1 MALVVFARI
10 GWMKWYRGPQ
20 PDDEA
25 PIGGGKYNKSALGHE
40 AFNFFPLNGKM
51 LGYFQP
57 RLIPGRSSTLALERI
72 KAGFKGDALDNVTV
86 VFVATHPTLGR
97 QRIIGWYL
105 SATVYRKDQP
115 SNAAARNLFTYFGE
129 TDAKNA
135 FLVPESRRIHEI
147 PGGGG
152 GFGQANV
159 CYPLE
164 INGQPKNAQWMA
176 DALDYVHSYALEN
189 IAQEPESGA
198 DQDIEEQV
206 SIAIEHGAGFQSN
219 PKIRRAIELY
229 AMNRAKT
236 HLLKLGYAPKDK
248 SKTESFDFL
257 CTVNG
262 SELYVEVKG
271 MQDNG
276 QSVSL
281 TPKEVDHA
289 RDHANSALFIVH
301 SVKVEGKRKP
311 VVSGGKE
318 IFIHPW
324 SIADGILKPR
334 GFVFTLCE
342 AQRRH
347 A

>member
-25 PIGGGKYNKSALGHE
+25 PVGGGKYNKNALGHE
-40 AFNFFPLNGKM
+40 AFNFLPLNGKL

-57 RLIPGRSSTLALERI
+57 RLIPGRSSTVALERI
-72 KAGFKGDALDNVTV
+72 EAGFEGGALDDVTV

-97 QRIIGWYL
+97 QRIVGWYL
-105 SATVYRKDQP
+105 NATVYRDDKP
-115 SNAAARNLFTYFGE
+115 SNAAARNQFTYFAE
-129 TDAKNA
+129 TDAKSA
-135 FLVPESRRIHEI
+135 FLVPEPLRVYEI

-164 INGQPKNAQWMA
+164 ISGLPKNAQWMD
-176 DALDYVHSYALEN
+176 DALNYVHAYSLEN

-198 DQDIEEQV
+198 DHDIEEQV

-229 AMNRAKT
+229 AMNKAKA
-236 HLLKLGYAPKDK
+236 HLLKLGFAPKDK

-262 SELYVEVKG
+262 SDLYVEVKG

-276 QSVSL
+276 LSVSL

-289 RDHANSALFIVH
+289 RDYPNSALFIVH
-301 SVKVEGKRKP
+301 SVKVAGKNKP
-311 VVSGGKE
+311 VVSGGKQV
-318 IFIHPW
+318 FINPW
-324 SIADGILKPR
+324 SITDGILKPR
-334 GFVFTLCE
+334 GFVFTLGK
-342 AQRRH
+342 AQQGQG
-347 A
+347 